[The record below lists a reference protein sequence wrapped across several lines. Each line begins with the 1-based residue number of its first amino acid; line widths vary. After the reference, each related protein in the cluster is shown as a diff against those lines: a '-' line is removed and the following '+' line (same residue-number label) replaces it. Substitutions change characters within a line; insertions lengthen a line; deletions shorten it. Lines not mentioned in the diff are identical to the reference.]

1 MTPSSVAS
9 ALSHVFDPELGIDV
23 VSLGLVYSIDCVAN
37 DMTVAMTTTSASC
50 PMGPAILQD
59 AAVILH
65 RAFPGATVSVEF
77 TDEPAWHP
85 DMLSQQARSILGLPM
100 TA

>member
-1 MTPSSVAS
+1 
-9 ALSHVFDPELGIDV
+9 
-23 VSLGLVYSIDCVAN
+23 
-37 DMTVAMTTTSASC
+37 
-50 PMGPAILQD
+50 MGPAILQD